1 MLTYNGVY
9 VPRQV
14 ETRLLVSAF
23 ANVIDEKKL
32 AAYTKVIEEND
43 LLRFDFPD
51 IEGFPHVID
60 ENDIGKVFLSGEE
73 IEGNHLGVSAWFV
86 TDGHHRSLAF
96 LENNIKHIHVTLDRA
111 AITSKIDLHNYDK
124 EMEC

>member
-9 VPRQV
+9 VPHQV
-14 ETRLLVSAF
+14 ETMSLVSAF
-23 ANVIDEKKL
+23 HNILDEKKL
-32 AAYTKVIEEND
+32 ADYTKVIEEND
-43 LLRFDFPD
+43 LLRFDFPA
-51 IEGFPHVID
+51 IKGFPHVID

-73 IEGNHLGVSAWFV
+73 IEENHLGVSAWFV

-96 LENNIKHIHVTLDRA
+96 LENNIKYIHVTLDRT
-111 AITSKIDLHNYDK
+111 AITSEIDLHNYDK